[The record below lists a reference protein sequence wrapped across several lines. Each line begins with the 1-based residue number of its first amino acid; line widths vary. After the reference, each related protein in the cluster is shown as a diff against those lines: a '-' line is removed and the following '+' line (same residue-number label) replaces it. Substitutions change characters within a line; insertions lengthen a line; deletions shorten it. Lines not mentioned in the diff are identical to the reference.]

1 MQVIANRQ
9 LTGSY
14 GTVAPDAKFECPD
27 DIVQQLLANGMVR
40 NPAPPRVQYETKIIK
55 PTAPEVGPREPFR
68 DSPVS
73 DQKPATVATEGDR
86 VLPGANL
93 PERGAA
99 DSRGR
104 GGRSGPAAR
113 R

>member
-1 MQVIANRQ
+1 MQLIANRQ
-9 LTGSY
+9 LEGSY
-14 GTVAPDAKFECPD
+14 GTIAPDQKFDCPD
-27 DIVQQLLANGMVR
+27 DIAQELLKRGLVR

-73 DQKPATVATEGDR
+73 DQKPAAVATEGDR

-93 PERGAA
+93 PERGAT

-104 GGRSGPAAR
+104 GGRSGSTAR